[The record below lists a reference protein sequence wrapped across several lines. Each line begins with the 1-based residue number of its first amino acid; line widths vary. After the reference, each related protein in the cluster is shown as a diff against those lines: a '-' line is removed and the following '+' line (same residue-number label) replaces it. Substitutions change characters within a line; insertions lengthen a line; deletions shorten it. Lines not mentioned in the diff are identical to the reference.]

1 VRASILFVA
10 LLLCG
15 ACASATAGAGPVPVR
30 TPPPPAPLAAI
41 APSATELRLDIV
53 ELTCHSCA
61 GQVALGTSRIPG
73 VLHVSAE
80 MLDHV
85 PAQFR
90 VQVIRRPRYGCRA
103 RLLKV
108 PSAKPMEWQTRGAS
122 RPSCKRPHQTGR

>member
-1 VRASILFVA
+1 MRA
-10 LLLCG
+10 LLLCVPFLVG
-15 ACASATAGAGPVPVR
+15 VGCASLGTTATQETR

-41 APSATELRLDIV
+41 APQGTELRIDIV

-85 PAQFR
+85 LI
-90 VQVIRRPRYGCRA
+90 VRYDA
-103 RLLKV
+103 TQLTETALIAAIDKV
-108 PSAKPMEWQTRGAS
+108 VDAVVN
-122 RPSCKRPHQTGR
+122 

>member
-1 VRASILFVA
+1 MRALILCVVIT
-10 LLLCG
+10 LCG
-15 ACASATAGAGPVPVR
+15 ACASATAGTGPIPLR

-41 APSATELRLDIV
+41 APEATELRLDIV

-85 PAQFR
+85 LIVKYDATQLTETAL
-90 VQVIRRPRYGCRA
+90 IA
-103 RLLKV
+103 AIDKV
-108 PSAKPMEWQTRGAS
+108 VDAVVN
-122 RPSCKRPHQTGR
+122 

>member
-1 VRASILFVA
+1 MRALILCVVIM
-10 LLLCG
+10 LCG
-15 ACASATAGAGPVPVR
+15 ACASATASTGPIPVR

-41 APSATELRLDIV
+41 APAATELRLDIV

-85 PAQFR
+85 LIVKYDATQLSETAL
-90 VQVIRRPRYGCRA
+90 IA
-103 RLLKV
+103 AIDKV
-108 PSAKPMEWQTRGAS
+108 VDAVVN
-122 RPSCKRPHQTGR
+122 

>member
-1 VRASILFVA
+1 MDAVKASFLFVCFLFVPFLA
-10 LLLCG
+10 SV
-15 ACASATAGAGPVPVR
+15 ACASPSTAAGPQR

-41 APSATELRLDIV
+41 APEATELRLDIV

-85 PAQFR
+85 LIVKYDATQLNETAL
-90 VQVIRRPRYGCRA
+90 IA
-103 RLLKV
+103 AIDKV
-108 PSAKPMEWQTRGAS
+108 VDAVVN
-122 RPSCKRPHQTGR
+122 